1 MHACSCTSVRTLL
14 GPGMADPTLDR
25 LSVWELG
32 PSFVPLLTFHGKGTI
47 DIQKVGRGQAGKMT
61 KQEIEI

>member
-1 MHACSCTSVRTLL
+1 
-14 GPGMADPTLDR
+14 MADPTLDR

-32 PSFVPLLTFHGKGTI
+32 PGFVPLLTFHGKGAI

-61 KQEIEI
+61 KEEMEI